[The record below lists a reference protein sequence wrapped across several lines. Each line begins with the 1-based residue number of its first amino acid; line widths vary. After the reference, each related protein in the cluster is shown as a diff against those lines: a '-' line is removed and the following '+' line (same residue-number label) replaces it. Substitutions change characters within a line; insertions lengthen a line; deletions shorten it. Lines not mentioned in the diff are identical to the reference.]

1 MTNGQWLMSLNKGC
15 THQVS
20 VPLILSKIMK
30 KIDFLSYL

>member
-1 MTNGQWLMSLNKGC
+1 MINVINKGC

-30 KIDFLSYL
+30 KIDFLCYL